1 MQKDKPIFVSVKKVI
16 SIINSCETN
25 EQLKTSLRLI
35 DNYVEILKR
44 KGLSNAEIVKKRLMK
59 EFNQKKFQLNMIRLF
74 VKRDNKQFERVPVRM
89 MA

>member
-44 KGLSNAEIVKKRLMK
+44 KGLSNTEIVKKRLMK